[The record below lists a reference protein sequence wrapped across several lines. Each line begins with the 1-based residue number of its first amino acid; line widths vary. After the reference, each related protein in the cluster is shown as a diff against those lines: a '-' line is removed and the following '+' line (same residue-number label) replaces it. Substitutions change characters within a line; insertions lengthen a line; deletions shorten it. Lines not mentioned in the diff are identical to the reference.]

1 MIPDEREKMAI
12 LCERIA
18 KEQDPKKFNNLV
30 QQLNELLG
38 KKRQRIQPEHTSKP
52 S

>member
-18 KEQDPKKFNNLV
+18 KEQDRATFKKFIKE
-30 QQLNELLG
+30 LNDLLRR
-38 KKRQRIQPEHTSKP
+38 KEQRLKSKD
-52 S
+52 